1 MRAGYSSLLGLF
13 SAPRSLRGFPV
24 VRVLG
29 ALSSGGRTPGLCAG
43 PADGGPATGASAD
56 FSASDFAVVVR
67 SVDGE
72 SQPHP
77 QSRDRN
83 DNILWI
89 SRFALP
95 ALEENEVLAGGF
107 PKSQRMSCFMFDST
121 IDTDGDRSIVL
132 KHRKADFGYASVS
145 FVAKRFDQL

>member
-1 MRAGYSSLLGLF
+1 MFEFQGLF
-13 SAPRSLRGFPV
+13 HPV
-24 VRVLG
+24 GVLLVD
-29 ALSSGGRTPGLCAG
+29 ALVPPVAVPLLEHQLI
-43 PADGGPATGASAD
+43 
-56 FSASDFAVVVR
+56 FLLSDFAVVVR
-67 SVDGE
+67 SVAGE
-72 SQPHP
+72 SQRHP

-107 PKSQRMSCFMFDST
+107 PKSQRIMFDST

>member
-1 MRAGYSSLLGLF
+1 MRRGQFLRSRLFEFQGVFHPAGVPRVDALAPPMAVPLLEHQLIF
-13 SAPRSLRGFPV
+13 L
-24 VRVLG
+24 L
-29 ALSSGGRTPGLCAG
+29 
-43 PADGGPATGASAD
+43 
-56 FSASDFAVVVR
+56 SDFAVVVR

>member
-1 MRAGYSSLLGLF
+1 MFQGVFHPAGVPRVDALAPPMAVPLLEHQLIF
-13 SAPRSLRGFPV
+13 L
-24 VRVLG
+24 L
-29 ALSSGGRTPGLCAG
+29 
-43 PADGGPATGASAD
+43 
-56 FSASDFAVVVR
+56 SDFAVVVR

-95 ALEENEVLAGGF
+95 ALEENEVLAGGVPEV
-107 PKSQRMSCFMFDST
+107 PKNVVFHVRLN
-121 IDTDGDRSIVL
+121 DR
-132 KHRKADFGYASVS
+132 HRW
-145 FVAKRFDQL
+145 